1 MVNNNNKTQA
11 DEPLR
16 PVQKKRATSYDVA
29 RVAGVSQSAVSRCFK
44 EGASVSAKTRTK
56 VENAA
61 KKLGYQP
68 NAIAR
73 GLITRR
79 SNIVAVLITELSNLN
94 YPELLSH
101 LNKALGDKRIHILL
115 FTLRSESDVDR
126 VLNQVWQYQVDGIIA
141 AAEFTNKQI
150 NTCNDRGTPLVFYN
164 RIYSDSTVNSV
175 CCDHEAGESLLV
187 EYLINDNRKSFVVMS
202 GPADSSVSTA
212 RTKGAISKL
221 NESSVRVIQVEGDY
235 GYEKARDLVREILD
249 ADTFKPDAIVCAN
262 DTMAIGCIDVLRH
275 EYEINVPEQI
285 AVVGFDGIA
294 PAHWASYE
302 LTTVVQPVARMVEAT
317 VNMLLE
323 RIEDPELPA
332 ERRLFAGKVLSGSS
346 APSS

>member
-1 MVNNNNKTQA
+1 M
-11 DEPLR
+11 
-16 PVQKKRATSYDVA
+16 QKKRSTSYDVA

-44 EGASVSAKTRTK
+44 PGASVSAKTRAK

-79 SNIVAVLITELSNLN
+79 SNIVAVLITELSHLN

-101 LNKALGDKRIHILL
+101 LNKALGDEGIHVLL

-141 AAEFTNKQI
+141 AAQFTHKQI
-150 NTCNDRGTPLVFYN
+150 NACNDRGTPLVFYN
-164 RIYSDSTVNSV
+164 RIYPESSINSV
-175 CCDHEAGESLLV
+175 CCDHEEGERLLV
-187 EYLINDNRKSFVVMS
+187 ENLINDNRKSFVVMS
-202 GPADSSVSTA
+202 GPKDSSVSTA

-221 NESSVRVIQVEGDY
+221 NERSARVIQVEGDY
-235 GYEKARDLVREILD
+235 GYEKAQDLVREILD

-275 EYEINVPEQI
+275 EYDLNVPSQV
-285 AVVGFDGIA
+285 AVVGFDGVA
-294 PAHWASYE
+294 AARWASYE
-302 LTTVVQPVARMVEAT
+302 LTTVAQPVERMVEAT

-332 ERRLFAGKVLSGSS
+332 EKRLFAGKLIQGSS
-346 APSS
+346 APIS